1 MSVYQIQVNIY
12 MFGTENWNILNGF
25 PTFNVHKKYSPRFY
39 TTLLLQVAEFWR
51 KKM

>member
-25 PTFNVHKKYSPRFY
+25 PTFSVHNKEYSPQFY
-39 TTLLLQVAEFWR
+39 TTLLLQVAEF
-51 KKM
+51 

>member
-25 PTFNVHKKYSPRFY
+25 PTLSVHKKEYSLFY
-39 TTLLLQVAEFWR
+39 TTLLLQVAEF
-51 KKM
+51 

>member
-25 PTFNVHKKYSPRFY
+25 PTFSVHKKEYSLQFY
-39 TTLLLQVAEFWR
+39 TTLLLQVAEF
-51 KKM
+51 